1 MEIKRM
7 KKAEILEQIIAQS
20 QNSLVGHLGIEI
32 TDFDDQSI
40 TGRMP
45 VDQRTKHPLGRLHGG
60 ASVAFAETLGSIGAT
75 FKIDF
80 PNYIIVGLTIN
91 ANHLKSVSSGWV
103 YGKAVPVHVGKAT
116 QVWNIKISN
125 DNADLVCNC
134 QLTVAIVKSK
144 SKPPSGK

>member
-1 MEIKRM
+1 M
-7 KKAEILEQIIAQS
+7 KKAEILEEIIAQS

-32 TDFDDQSI
+32 TDFDDKSI
-40 TGRMP
+40 SGRMP

-80 PNYIIVGLTIN
+80 PNEIIVGLTVN
-91 ANHLKSVSSGWV
+91 ANHLKSVSTGWV

-125 DNADLVCNC
+125 DNAELVCNC

-144 SKPPSGK
+144 SKASSGK